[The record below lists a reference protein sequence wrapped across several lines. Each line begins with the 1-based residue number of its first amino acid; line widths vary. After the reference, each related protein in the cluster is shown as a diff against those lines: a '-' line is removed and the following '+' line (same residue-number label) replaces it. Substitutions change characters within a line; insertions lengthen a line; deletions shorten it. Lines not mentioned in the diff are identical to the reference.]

1 MIKAVIFD
9 VDGTLVDSVD
19 LHAQAWVEAL
29 KKHGYDFPHEQLRQ
43 QIGKGGEYIL
53 EELLTPEDVEKL
65 GDDISNYR
73 KKFYQEN
80 LLSQARP
87 FDKVKE
93 LFERLK
99 ADGLKVVLAS
109 AARKE
114 TLEHYEQLL
123 NIEDLIDGS
132 TSTDD
137 VEKSKPEPDIFAAAL
152 DKIAE
157 VDAKEVIVVGDS
169 PYDAQA
175 ANKLSIPTVG
185 LLGGGFSEGVLKEA
199 GCIAIYQ
206 DPADLLTNYENSP
219 LYPS

>member
-1 MIKAVIFD
+1 MFKAVIFD

-29 KKHGYDFPHEQLRQ
+29 KQQGYEFPHEQLRK

-53 EELLTPEDVEKL
+53 EELLSQKDVEKL

-80 LLSQARP
+80 LLYQARP
-87 FDKVKE
+87 FEQVKE
-93 LFERLK
+93 LFERLR
-99 ADGLKVVLAS
+99 ADGLKIVLAS

-114 TLEHYEQLL
+114 TLKYYEQLL
-123 NIEDLIDGS
+123 KIEDLIEGS

-137 VEKSKPEPDIFAAAL
+137 AEKSKPEPDIFVAAL
-152 DKIAE
+152 DQLNG

-175 ANKLSIPTVG
+175 ASKLSLSTIG
-185 LLGGGFSEGVLKEA
+185 LLGGGFSEEVLQEA
-199 GCIAIYQ
+199 GCVAIYQ
-206 DPADLLTNYENSP
+206 NPADLLANYENSP
-219 LYPS
+219 LCPS